1 MARQRSL
8 GKLFIV
14 WGPDAI
20 ADLEDL
26 DVMRKPNTDAFRRN
40 PDDVV
45 SWIKGFHGKTR
56 ADDPDPFDSMFFG
69 YAAKGLLIGR
79 PVVLLDRRFE
89 DPRSRR
95 KAAKAFSRVFP
106 DLDVEHRQLGG
117 QPTPASGADGPDQ
130 GIVIDDDVYDD
141 GDITSNETIVVEST
155 APVTTVVAA
164 LTSAAERMM
173 LVGEDGREYTERE
186 LDADGFEVYTPNY
199 VSAVT
204 FYEGGDP
211 GFYVDCKGAIEPAMA
226 TQFRQVLIEEL
237 QRHGVTSA
245 HVRVPD

>member
-20 ADLEDL
+20 ADLEDP
-26 DVMRKPNTDAFRRN
+26 DVMRKPHTDAFRRN

-69 YAAKGLLIGR
+69 FAAKGLLIGR

-89 DPRSRR
+89 DPRTRR
-95 KAAKAFSRVFP
+95 KAAKAFSRVSQTWTSSTGSSR
-106 DLDVEHRQLGG
+106 E
-117 QPTPASGADGPDQ
+117 PTPESGADGPDQ
-130 GIVIDDDVYDD
+130 GLVIDDDVYDD

-155 APVTTVVAA
+155 ASVAAVVAA

-173 LVGEDGREYTERE
+173 LVGEDGREYTEHE

-226 TQFRQVLIEEL
+226 TQFRQVPIEEL